1 MCQIATQSSSAT
13 LDVDP
18 WEAIQTDYQPTAL
31 VLDHFEHELNISN
44 NNNLP
49 SEEEKGEEAAV
60 SVTGARKP
68 VRVALLAGADLL
80 QTMNI
85 PGVWSVEDIGE

>member
-31 VLDHFEHELNISN
+31 VLDHFEHELNSSN
-44 NNNLP
+44 NDLP
-49 SEEEKGEEAAV
+49 SEEEKEEAAV